1 MISFYYFKKVLRNIE
16 WQKLIFI
23 YFYSICFGKST
34 QFIHI
39 FVDLKYTFSC
49 RCWNIYSR
57 EPFRNQSE
65 RMRENARI
73 TKHIGNQLRTSI
85 SSLTASTHH
94 KWCDELY
101 ARLKL
106 YIQIYKY
113 TKRNKKNFYKPLFG
127 WFQDTSP
134 KKNIN
139 RMHLKFWI
147 DKAISHPNRMRF
159 CGFSHYEK
167 TIYNIHLL
175 TLIYFF
181 CWWAFYYYYYWMFE
195 WEQFKFHFL
204 KEKKRKE
211 SILFTNT

>member
-1 MISFYYFKKVLRNIE
+1 MKNDFVLLFQESIRKYWVTKITIY
-16 WQKLIFI
+16 LFI

-39 FVDLKYTFSC
+39 LVDLKYTFSC

-57 EPFRNQSE
+57 KPFRNQSE

-106 YIQIYKY
+106 YIQINTQKEVRK
-113 TKRNKKNFYKPLFG
+113 TF
-127 WFQDTSP
+127 
-134 KKNIN
+134 IN
-139 RMHLKFWI
+139 HC
-147 DKAISHPNRMRF
+147 SV
-159 CGFSHYEK
+159 GFK
-167 TIYNIHLL
+167 TQ
-175 TLIYFF
+175 
-181 CWWAFYYYYYWMFE
+181 A
-195 WEQFKFHFL
+195 
-204 KEKKRKE
+204 
-211 SILFTNT
+211 